1 MILISALLSLAGFFA
16 LCLAMDRHHL
26 ALFGAKPTPGRR
38 WRLRGLGGL
47 DLVASAAAAIRG
59 WGLTNGIVGWLG
71 LLTLGAAIVLLTL
84 TYRPARSPPRRFD
97 P

>member
-1 MILISALLSLAGFFA
+1 MIPLAALLSLAGFFA
-16 LCLAMDRHHL
+16 LCLSMDRHHV
-26 ALFGAKPTPGRR
+26 ALLGAEPSPGRR
-38 WRLRGLGGL
+38 WRLRGFGVLGL
-47 DLVASAAAAIRG
+47 TASAAAAIRG

-84 TYRPARSPPRRFD
+84 TYRTARSPPRRSD

>member
-1 MILISALLSLAGFFA
+1 VILLSALLSLAGFVA

-26 ALFGAKPTPGRR
+26 ALLGARPTSGRR
-38 WRLRGLGGL
+38 WLLRGLGLLGL
-47 DLVASAAAAIRG
+47 AVSAATAIRG

-71 LLTLGAAIVLLTL
+71 LLTLAAAIVLLTL
-84 TYRPARSPPRRFD
+84 AYRPARSPPRRFA